1 VAGFAVLDP
10 TGVPPDGGLAN
21 PGPDAGPLRGKTVV
35 IRHDVLWPAFDWTV
49 EEWQRMLGEAGA
61 TVHLFARAQGQKDE
75 VLAAADAQYESL
87 LAGADIVISGLGNCG
102 SCTSWS
108 VRDAIIAANK
118 GLTTSVVATAHF
130 AALANLLAA
139 EGGRPGMRVTVLP
152 YPYSTLDEGTVRHH
166 ARDEFSQLLSVLG
179 VAA

>member
-1 VAGFAVLDP
+1 MANILILAALAEEGDALFA
-10 TGVPPDGGLAN
+10 
-21 PGPDAGPLRGKTVV
+21 DAGTKRDGAFAPRRLTVNG
-35 IRHDVLWPAFDWTV
+35 HDLT
-49 EEWQRMLGEAGA
+49 
-61 TVHLFARAQGQKDE
+61 
-75 VLAAADAQYESL
+75 
-87 LAGADIVISGLGNCG
+87 IVISGLGNCG